1 MRTRVMCGVFL
12 STFSILGIIG
22 NILSIIVFTRPSMRT
37 DSNLILSGKT
47 FIFTFQENNIQVSIL
62 CKQNHLFSNISLLF
76 SSSWYLWFNL
86 SFDPSFSTWI
96 DRGCIPKRIQQCHQ
110 ISFSCHPSNWF
121 ISLHLWNLYHG
132 FIDCCTLYCHMSSR

>member
-47 FIFTFQENNIQVSIL
+47 FIFIYQEDIIQVSFANKIIYFL
-62 CKQNHLFSNISLLF
+62 ILLF
-76 SSSWYLWFNL
+76 SSSWYL
-86 SFDPSFSTWI
+86 
-96 DRGCIPKRIQQCHQ
+96 
-110 ISFSCHPSNWF
+110 
-121 ISLHLWNLYHG
+121 
-132 FIDCCTLYCHMSSR
+132 